1 MVTITRHKMSS
12 SLFAILILLIS
23 TNQAFGMDYEFAYDG
38 YRQGGSLAQ
47 YHDMKQ
53 LNFTVLDV
61 KKMFIPKWINEPGDY
76 SDILKIKFNVTNNG
90 LENFSVY
97 KNMFQIDVV
106 DPRQEFKEIKQ
117 TNRDYIVDNYY
128 PQYIEDFKLRF
139 QDISLPPE
147 LSECVLLN
155 HNLRINQTKTLSVCF
170 DVRQIESNMPLDF
183 DGPRQYYLVMMDNKF
198 ATSCPNCISV
208 LLDDYYQSIKE
219 KTKLAPPI
227 QTIKVDAEKIFCK
240 DGFELIF
247 KNPEK
252 SVCVKH
258 STAKILEN
266 RGWTRINPN

>member
-1 MVTITRHKMSS
+1 MVTITRHKMLS
-12 SLFAILILLIS
+12 SLFVILILLIS
-23 TNQAFGMDYEFAYDG
+23 TNQVFGMDYEFAYDG
-38 YRQGGSLAQ
+38 HRQGGSLAQ

-183 DGPRQYYLVMMDNKF
+183 EGPRQYYLVMMDNKF

-219 KTKLAPPI
+219 KTKLASQI

-240 DGFELIF
+240 DGFEMIF